1 MQNDEQLFAS
11 GPPPDAARMVQ
22 AAVRAERERMA
33 KLLHAT
39 TCQELTGGY
48 LMVCA
53 TALQCRKLAPELEH
67 KLNTIAER
75 LQAAGE
81 GLRQVLHS
89 LESEEQG
96 KEKDS

>member
-1 MQNDEQLFAS
+1 
-11 GPPPDAARMVQ
+11 MVQ

-53 TALQCRKLAPELEH
+53 TALQCRKLAPELER
-67 KLNTIAER
+67 KLNSIAER

-89 LESEEQG
+89 LESEGQEE
-96 KEKDS
+96 EKDS

>member
-1 MQNDEQLFAS
+1 
-11 GPPPDAARMVQ
+11 MVQ
-22 AAVRAERERMA
+22 AAVQTERKRIA
-33 KLLHAT
+33 RLLHAT
-39 TCQELTGGY
+39 ACQELTGGY

-75 LQAAGE
+75 LQAAGA

-89 LESEEQG
+89 LESEGQAE
-96 KEKDS
+96 EKDS